1 MIQFRLFVDQKTNL
15 DLFSLETT
23 EPCQLTLKV
32 GSSLVKSTKLQEVS
46 QSKMA
51 ATVAEWFSPL
61 VISAQRVQQRLSSPF
76 ELINLLDRTEL
87 K

>member
-1 MIQFRLFVDQKTNL
+1 MIQFRLFVDQNTNL

-32 GSSLVKSTKLQEVS
+32 GSSLVKLTKLQEVS

-51 ATVAEWFSPL
+51 ATVAE
-61 VISAQRVQQRLSSPF
+61 
-76 ELINLLDRTEL
+76 
-87 K
+87 

>member
-1 MIQFRLFVDQKTNL
+1 MIQFRLFVDQNTNL

-32 GSSLVKSTKLQEVS
+32 GSFSVKPTKLQEVS
-46 QSKMA
+46 QSKTV
-51 ATVAEWFSPL
+51 ATVAEWFRPL
-61 VISAQRVQQRLSSPF
+61 ITSAQRLQQRLSSPF
-76 ELINLLDRTEL
+76 EVIKLLDRTEL